1 MEKLVLRKDAM
12 LDQIVQALEEGEQ
25 LLQDLVAILLRFQDE
40 TRVQVLFTGNL
51 SLAEFIDKASV
62 IPFSDAKGLKFTV
75 DQLRDVET
83 FIAWTLKE
91 LYKVCDGRL
100 GSGARV

>member
-1 MEKLVLRKDAM
+1 MNMEKLVLRKHAM

-40 TRVQVLFTGNL
+40 TRVQILFIGNL

-62 IPFSDAKGLKFTV
+62 MQRA
-75 DQLRDVET
+75 
-83 FIAWTLKE
+83 
-91 LYKVCDGRL
+91 
-100 GSGARV
+100 

>member
-1 MEKLVLRKDAM
+1 MEKLVLRKHAM

-40 TRVQVLFTGNL
+40 TRVQILFIGNL

-62 IPFSDAKGLKFTV
+62 MQRA
-75 DQLRDVET
+75 
-83 FIAWTLKE
+83 
-91 LYKVCDGRL
+91 
-100 GSGARV
+100 